1 MLPRFTSDLSVDAVS
16 FPSDSIPKDHTL
28 DIVTWNVE
36 WFGDPSN
43 GPDDDNLQMQNAKT
57 LIETMG
63 ADLYAL
69 QEISNA
75 NLSRA
80 IANLDGTAGYW
91 LHLINLSVLLSYIR
105 MKLSRYIRVN

>member
-1 MLPRFTSDLSVDAVS
+1 M
-16 FPSDSIPKDHTL
+16 

-57 LIETMG
+57 LIETID

-75 NLSRA
+75 NLFESLV
-80 IANLDGTAGYW
+80 ANLRWLQRDIGY
-91 LHLINLSVLLSYIR
+91 I
-105 MKLSRYIRVN
+105 